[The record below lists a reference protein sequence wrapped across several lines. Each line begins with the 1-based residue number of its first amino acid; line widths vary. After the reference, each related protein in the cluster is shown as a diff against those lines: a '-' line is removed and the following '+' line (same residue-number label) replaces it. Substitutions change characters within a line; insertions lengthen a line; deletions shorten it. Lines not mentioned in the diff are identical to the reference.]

1 MIKEYE
7 LNKAYA
13 EKLSILMA
21 NHPDMRVIA
30 WIDTDGISD
39 DYAYLAGNIYE
50 PHIETLII
58 GKDDNMYY
66 EKEDSPYDDCCH
78 YYGWKEVDNWSDEEI
93 EEKAKAIPW
102 EDVIAVRVGVN

>member
-13 EKLSILMA
+13 EKLSILIA

-39 DYAYLAGNIYE
+39 DYSCMAGKLYE
-50 PHIETLII
+50 PCIETLII
-58 GKDDNMYY
+58 GKDNVYY
-66 EKEDSPYDDCCH
+66 SKEDSPYDDCCH
-78 YYGWKEVDNWSDEEI
+78 YYGCKELDEWTDEEI
-93 EEKAKAIPW
+93 EKKAKQIPW
-102 EDVIAVRVGVN
+102 EDVIAVRVGVG

>member
-1 MIKEYE
+1 MIKEFE

-50 PHIETLII
+50 PHIETMII

-93 EEKAKAIPW
+93 EEQAKAIPG
-102 EDVIAVRVGVN
+102 EDVIAGRVGVN

>member
-1 MIKEYE
+1 MIKEYKQ
-7 LNKAYA
+7 NKAFA

-30 WIDTDGISD
+30 WINTDGIDD
-39 DYAYLAGNIYE
+39 DYCCVAGNIYE

-58 GKDDNMYY
+58 GKDDAYH
-66 EKEDSPYDDCCH
+66 EKEDSPYDDCCN
-78 YYGWKEVDNWSDEEI
+78 YYGWKEVDKWTDEEI
-93 EEKAKAIPW
+93 EEKAKQIPW

>member
-7 LNKAYA
+7 LNKVYA
-13 EKLSILMA
+13 EKLATLIA

-39 DYAYLAGNIYE
+39 DYSCMAGNLNE
-50 PHIETLII
+50 PCIETLII
-58 GKDDNMYY
+58 GKDDMYHS
-66 EKEDSPYDDCCH
+66 KEDSPYDDCGN
-78 YYGWKEVDNWSDEEI
+78 YYGWNEVYEWTEEEI
-93 EEKAKAIPW
+93 EEKAKQIPW

>member
-13 EKLSILMA
+13 EKLATLIA

-30 WIDTDGISD
+30 WINTEDISD
-39 DYAYLAGNIYE
+39 DYYCVAGNLFE
-50 PHIETLII
+50 PRIETLII
-58 GKDDNMYY
+58 GKDDMYH
-66 EKEDSPYDDCCH
+66 EKEDSPYDDCGH
-78 YYGWKEVDNWSDEEI
+78 YYGWNEVDEWSDEEI
-93 EEKAKAIPW
+93 EEKAKQIPW

>member
-1 MIKEYE
+1 MIKEFE

-13 EKLSILMA
+13 AKLSILMA

-66 EKEDSPYDDCCH
+66 EKDDSPYDDCCH

>member
-1 MIKEYE
+1 MIKKYE
-7 LNKAYA
+7 QNKARA
-13 EKLSILMA
+13 EKLATLMA

-30 WIDTDGISD
+30 WIDTDGIND
-39 DYAYLAGNIYE
+39 DYCCVAGNIYE

-58 GKDDNMYY
+58 GKDDMYHS
-66 EKEDSPYDDCCH
+66 KEDSPYDDCLN
-78 YYGWKEVDNWSDEEI
+78 YYGCECDDWTDEEL